1 MELIAMKIKILKT
14 VGALLVLTLKDGK
27 QMKEAWRA
35 NKTRCDGVIFRA
47 GKRFQLGNQMDQLQS
62 D

>member
-1 MELIAMKIKILKT
+1 MELIAMKIRILKT
-14 VGALLVLTLKDGK
+14 GGALLVLTLKDGK

-47 GKRFQLGNQMDQLQS
+47 GKRF
-62 D
+62 